1 MVIFTW
7 FWIQNVGISIW
18 DQFCSNGYFKNFDSI
33 SILGISD
40 PKWRNLNLGPILCKW
55 VFQIFDSIS
64 ILGILDPKWRKLNL
78 GPILCK
84 WVTLTWLVC
93 QKGLTFFK
101 SPRNVLPWLAPLG
114 PSLARRFG
122 DFDQRNVLSKALTHF
137 FQKFG
142 SLAPQDANVAEQ
154 CQSIIIKRGIS
165 FSHCLCWRRS

>member
-1 MVIFTW
+1 MIFPRPEGPGNWNFFTKYHSSKHIEMVIFTW

-18 DQFCSNGYFKNFDSI
+18 DQFCANGYFKN
-33 SILGISD
+33 
-40 PKWRNLNLGPILCKW
+40 
-55 VFQIFDSIS
+55 FDSIS

-114 PSLARRFG
+114 PPSAQRFG